1 MHTDIYSLIEAA
13 HQGDWSPL
21 LRAAEQVPG
30 KDWAEHARCAGH
42 DTEMFVPLGDGPH
55 EEPDEVKA
63 KLTKAGI
70 SLTRPLSLCASC
82 PSTVAA
88 RCLTESLRHD
98 DEFGIRAGL
107 LASERSPLRVAWQQR
122 VDEEAI
128 SAALRGSTVALSKGE
143 RDAVV
148 ARYAADPS
156 SDPAATA
163 RGLGVTR
170 EYLRKLVWR
179 HRKRSVAKSSSSA
192 PNTDAA

>member
-13 HQGDWSPL
+13 HQGDWPPL

-42 DTEMFVPLGDGPH
+42 DAEMFVPLGDGPH

-70 SLTRPLSLCASC
+70 SLARPLSLCASC

-107 LASERSPLRVAWQQR
+107 LASELPPC
-122 VDEEAI
+122 
-128 SAALRGSTVALSKGE
+128 
-143 RDAVV
+143 
-148 ARYAADPS
+148 ADQP
-156 SDPAATA
+156 
-163 RGLGVTR
+163 
-170 EYLRKLVWR
+170 
-179 HRKRSVAKSSSSA
+179 
-192 PNTDAA
+192 

>member
-1 MHTDIYSLIEAA
+1 MNTDIHSLAEAA
-13 HQGDWSPL
+13 CQGNWSPL
-21 LRAAEQVPG
+21 LKAAKQAPG
-30 KDWAEHARCAGH
+30 KNWAEHARCAGR

-55 EEPDEVKA
+55 EEPDDVKE
-63 KLTKAGI
+63 KLAKAGI

-82 PSTVAA
+82 PLAVAA

-128 SAALRGSTVALSKGE
+128 SAALRGSTAALSKGE
-143 RDAVV
+143 REAVV
-148 ARYAADPS
+148 ARYASDPS
-156 SDPAATA
+156 SDPAAAA

-170 EYLRKLVWR
+170 EYLRKLAWR
-179 HRKRSVAKSSSSA
+179 HRKRSATKSSSSVPGA
-192 PNTDAA
+192 DAA